1 MIDSFSGEYRFLS
14 NFYPVDVQAYGFAF
28 KSVEAAYQAA
38 KECFSLKRIEV
49 ITAFTHD
56 SAFEA
61 KWRGSGDKQKK
72 LTRDPEWVVLE
83 LPRFWDTPLFNRQP
97 LKVRLMSSLLDQKF
111 ARGTQLRERLVAT
124 GDVPLIEGNT
134 WGDTF
139 WGVCGTEGENRLG
152 KMLMRIRAE
161 AQQENE

>member
-38 KECFSLKRIEV
+38 KECFSLKRPEV

-83 LPRFWDTPLFNRQP
+83 LPRFWDTPLFNRRP
-97 LKVRLMSSLLDQKF
+97 LKVRVMSTLLDQKF
-111 ARGTQLRERLVAT
+111 ARGSQLL
-124 GDVPLIEGNT
+124 DL
-134 WGDTF
+134 
-139 WGVCGTEGENRLG
+139 
-152 KMLMRIRAE
+152 
-161 AQQENE
+161 

>member
-38 KECFSLKRIEV
+38 KECFSLKRPEV
-49 ITAFTHD
+49 ITAFAHD

-61 KWRGSGDKQKK
+61 KWRGSGDKLHK
-72 LTRDPEWVVLE
+72 LKRDADLVVLE
-83 LPRFWDTPLFNRQP
+83 LPKNWDTPLFNRRP
-97 LKVRLMSSLLDQKF
+97 LKVRVMAMLLDRKF
-111 ARGTQLRERLVAT
+111 AQGTTLLEQLVAT

-139 WGVCGTEGENRLG
+139 WGVCGTTGENMLG
-152 KMLMRIRAE
+152 KMLMKIRD
-161 AQQENE
+161 ENRSSK

>member
-1 MIDSFSGEYRFLS
+1 MLINSFGENGFLS
-14 NFYPVDVQAYGFAF
+14 NFHPVKIQAFRYTF

-38 KECFSLKRIEV
+38 KERFSLKRIEV

-61 KWRGSGDKQKK
+61 KWRGIGDKQKK